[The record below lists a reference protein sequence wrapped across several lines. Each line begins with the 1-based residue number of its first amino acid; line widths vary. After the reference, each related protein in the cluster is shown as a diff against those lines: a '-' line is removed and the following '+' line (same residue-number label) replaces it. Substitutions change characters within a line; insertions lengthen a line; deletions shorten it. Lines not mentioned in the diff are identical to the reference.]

1 MKEEIIKIAEQ
12 IIKEDRF
19 KDLLRDYLAQ
29 KISREYHFQDSEG
42 LLIKHEIRDL
52 IKEEAK
58 TMIEELVK
66 EYYEMSDIKTLIEKE
81 ITNMSRDK
89 IIELLKGKFN

>member
-1 MKEEIIKIAEQ
+1 MKTPIEMLIDKNI
-12 IIKEDRF
+12 DNF
-19 KDLLRDYLAQ
+19 KCSICG
-29 KISREYHFQDSEG
+29 K
-42 LLIKHEIRDL
+42 KIRDL